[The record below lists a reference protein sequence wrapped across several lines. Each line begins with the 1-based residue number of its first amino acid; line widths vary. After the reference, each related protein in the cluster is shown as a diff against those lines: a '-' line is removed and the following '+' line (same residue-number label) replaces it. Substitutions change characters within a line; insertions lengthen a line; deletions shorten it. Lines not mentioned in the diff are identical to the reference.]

1 LGCGIDLEKVRK
13 MKTYLKILIPVWIC
27 TFWAIHPVLA
37 DEIHLVN
44 GDRIT
49 GKFIKMEDNQLI
61 FETDYAGQVT
71 INWQKVAQLIT
82 DTPVKAILRD
92 GKILETTDL
101 NDNTLVAYPEKK
113 EKNEFSLTQI
123 KAINSEQKPS
133 FKITARVNAGMEIER
148 GNTDSDDLH
157 IDGEFIARAEKYRV
171 TVGGELD
178 KEKSSGDTTDEN
190 WLAYGKYD
198 YFLTAKWFLYF
209 NTLLE
214 HDKFADLDLRS
225 TVGVGPGY
233 QFFESPELNLFV
245 SAGPA
250 YVSEDFIEAGHDNF
264 YAAQWLI
271 GYDQYFFKKF
281 VQLFHRQNGY
291 ISLEDSENW
300 LIETRQGLRFPIYKG
315 FTATVQYSYDYEND
329 PAPDAE
335 EKWDSELMLLMG
347 YQLEN

>member
-1 LGCGIDLEKVRK
+1 
-13 MKTYLKILIPVWIC
+13 MKTYLKILVFAWISI
-27 TFWAIHPVLA
+27 FWAIIPILA
-37 DEIHLVN
+37 DEIHLIN

-49 GKFIKMEDNQLI
+49 GKFIKMQANQLI
-61 FETDYAGQVT
+61 FETDYAGRVS

-82 DTPVKAILRD
+82 DKPVKVILSD
-92 GKILETTDL
+92 GKILETSDMKA
-101 NDNTLVAYPEKK
+101 NTPVMYPEKK
-113 EKNEFSLTQI
+113 ENDEFSLTQVVS
-123 KAINSEQKPS
+123 INSEQKPVV
-133 FKITARVNAGMEIER
+133 KITARVNAGLEIER
-148 GNTDSDDLH
+148 GNTDTDDLH
-157 IDGEFIARAEKYRV
+157 VDGELIARAQKHRV

-178 KEKSSGDTTDEN
+178 KEKSSGDTTAED

-209 NTLLE
+209 NTLFE

-225 TVGVGPGY
+225 TVGIGSGY
-233 QFFESPELNLFV
+233 QFFESSELNLSV

-271 GYDQYFFKKF
+271 NYDQYFFKKF
-281 VQLFHRQNGY
+281 VQLFYRQNGY
-291 ISLEDSENW
+291 VSLEDSENW

-315 FTATVQYSYDYEND
+315 FTATAQYNYDYEND

-335 EKWDSELMLLMG
+335 EKWDSEFMILLG
-347 YQLEN
+347 YHFEN